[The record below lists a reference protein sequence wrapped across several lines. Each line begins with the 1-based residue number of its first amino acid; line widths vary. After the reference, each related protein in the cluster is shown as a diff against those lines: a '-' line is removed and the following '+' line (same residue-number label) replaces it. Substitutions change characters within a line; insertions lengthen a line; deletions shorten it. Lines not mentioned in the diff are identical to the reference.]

1 LFRIYSIIYSIFM
14 KILDSLLLAASIGF
28 LIIWADQIIR
38 LKHSLGDTY
47 FILMLS
53 VVCIL
58 GLQVIRKNRTANPL
72 PETDKKKK
80 KK

>member
-1 LFRIYSIIYSIFM
+1 M
-14 KILDSLLLAASIGF
+14 KILDSILLAASIGF

-53 VVCIL
+53 VICIL
-58 GLQVIRKNRTANPL
+58 GLQVARKNRAVNQPS
-72 PETDKKKK
+72 ETDKKKK
-80 KK
+80 QKKK